1 MKLHELFIKKKTS
14 QLNEVNM
21 SPGALQDWSKKYAT
35 EMNAGFEAELCFRNL
50 LESGYS
56 DSNNDDFEPEEDYS
70 DNRRCR
76 DIDTIIN
83 FFSES
88 MDTRS
93 LDNLRDQL
101 QDAYSD
107 WASEEVGS
115 LWNDKEDELVK
126 AYIEEN
132 DWNWDDKIKE
142 CLENQE
148 DLTYNESDI
157 DRAIE
162 VGNQYN
168 QSRVYDSN
176 KLFDPKSVKAEL
188 QLYVYGKQLAEDL
201 LDETVQLSI
210 ARSDRN
216 YETARE
222 YFENEAYDDY
232 SVSDWLDGK
241 WMDNIYEDYRD
252 VSWPHWTSP
261 DEDDDDDYNDIAT
274 GRYNFDKA
282 KELADLFREKFGF
295 KTLVIRG
302 TRSEQSK
309 RTTPPDTWV
318 FESDGSIDS
327 DNDED
332 MPIEI
337 VAPYYPLETTLEL
350 MPKFFAWVK
359 GLNGYTNETTGLH
372 MSVSMAEHRSQDLD
386 FVKTVL
392 FLGDDYVL
400 DQFGREGNSYCQNS
414 LKRIKEKS
422 LDQMNYNEMPT
433 GMETQLDNLRD
444 GLDRIAANSLATAQ
458 GFGKYYT
465 VHPKEKY
472 IEFRSAGGNYIDDL
486 TKIKNTMR
494 RYALAMSL
502 GMSRGA
508 EAQEYAKK
516 LYKILGNVQL
526 THVRSDTTFGP
537 PSTLYKKGAVAIEP
551 MSNDA
556 VWYFS
561 QYVAGLISRRAL
573 VASIRE
579 TQRGRARQRAR
590 PQPDAF
596 TVTHADD
603 YVLLRTHDGNVRR
616 TPESALE
623 PYDTWIGLWAITNS
637 SGGRELD
644 FSQNI
649 DTPDTALEFA
659 RNWIRE
665 NINAVHGTEFQVIP
679 IYNQR

>member
-35 EMNAGFEAELCFRNL
+35 GMNAGFEAELCFRDL
-50 LESGYS
+50 LA
-56 DSNNDDFEPEEDYS
+56 NNNDDDFEPQEDYN

-88 MDTRS
+88 MDERS

-101 QDAYSD
+101 QDAYHA
-107 WASEEVGS
+107 WADEEVGS
-115 LWNDKEDELVK
+115 SWRDKEDELVK
-126 AYIEEN
+126 EYIEEN
-132 DWNWDDKIKE
+132 DWNWDEKIKE

-168 QSRVYDSN
+168 QSRIYDSD
-176 KLFDPKSVKAEL
+176 KLFDPKSVKTEL
-188 QLYVYGKQLAEDL
+188 QLYVYGKQLADDL

-216 YETARE
+216 YEKARE
-222 YFENEAYDDY
+222 YFEEEAYDDY

-241 WMDNIYEDYRD
+241 WMDDIYENYRD
-252 VSWPHWTSP
+252 VSWPYWTSP
-261 DEDDDDDYNDIAT
+261 DEDYDSGD

-282 KELADLFREKFGF
+282 KELAELFREKFGF

-309 RTTPPDTWV
+309 LTTPPDTWV

-327 DNDED
+327 DSNAD

-400 DQFGREGNSYCQNS
+400 DQFDREGNTYCQNS
-414 LKRIKEKS
+414 LKRIKERS
-422 LDQMNYNEMPT
+422 LRNDSDGEYGIES
-433 GMETQLDNLRD
+433 QLDNLRH
-444 GLDRIAANSLATAQ
+444 GLDRIAANSLATAK

-472 IEFRSAGGNYIDDL
+472 IEFRSAGGNYINDFP
-486 TKIKNTMR
+486 KIQSTLR

-516 LYKILGNVQL
+516 LYKILGNVQF

-551 MSNDA
+551 MDNNA

-561 QYVAGLISRRAL
+561 QYVAGLIDRRVL
-573 VASIRE
+573 VANIQHI
-579 TQRGRARQRAR
+579 QRGRATQRSRA
-590 PQPDAF
+590 QPDAF
-596 TVTHADD
+596 TVIGNGES
-603 YVLLRTHDGNVRR
+603 VLLDTIDGNTIRR
-616 TPESALE
+616 
-623 PYDTWIGLWAITNS
+623 PYMELSGSDGWSGQWTITNS
-637 SGGRELD
+637 ASGRELD
-644 FSQNI
+644 FSAGIDNI
-649 DTPDTALEFA
+649 AAAVEFA

-665 NINAVHGTEFQVIP
+665 NINAVHGTEFQVLP
-679 IYNQR
+679 IYTQR

>member
-35 EMNAGFEAELCFRNL
+35 GMNAGFEAELCFRDL
-50 LESGYS
+50 LGGGNSG
-56 DSNNDDFEPEEDYS
+56 SNNDDFESEEDYS

-76 DIDTIIN
+76 DIGTIID

-101 QDAYSD
+101 RDAYSE
-107 WASEEVGS
+107 WVTEEVGS

-126 AYIEEN
+126 AYIKEN

-168 QSRVYDSN
+168 QSRIYDSD

-188 QLYVYGKQLAEDL
+188 QLYVYGKQLADDL

-210 ARSDRN
+210 ARYDIN
-216 YETARE
+216 YEKAKE

-241 WMDNIYEDYRD
+241 WMDDIYENYRD
-252 VSWPHWTSP
+252 VSWPYWTSP
-261 DEDDDDDYNDIAT
+261 DEDDDYDDIAT

-318 FESDGSIDS
+318 FEGDGSIDS
-327 DNDED
+327 DDNAD

-359 GLNGYTNETTGLH
+359 SLDGYTNETTGLH
-372 MSVSMAEHRSQDLD
+372 MSVSMEEHRSQDLD

-400 DQFGREGNSYCQNS
+400 DQFGREGNTYCQNS
-414 LKRIKEKS
+414 LKKIKQRS
-422 LDQMNYNEMPT
+422 LDQMNYNEMQT

-444 GLDRIAANSLATAQ
+444 GLDRIAANSLVTAQ

-472 IEFRSAGGNYIDDL
+472 IEFRSAGGNYINDFP
-486 TKIKNTMR
+486 KIQSTLR

-516 LYKILGNVQL
+516 LYKILGNVQF
-526 THVRSDTTFGP
+526 THVRSDITFGP
-537 PSTLYKKGAVAIEP
+537 PSTLYKKGAVAIKP
-551 MSNDA
+551 MDNNA

-561 QYVAGLISRRAL
+561 QYVAGLINRRAL

-579 TQRGRARQRAR
+579 MQWGRAHQRNR
-590 PQPDAF
+590 PQSDAF

-616 TPESALE
+616 TPESELD

-637 SGGRELD
+637 NGGRELD

>member
-1 MKLHELFIKKKTS
+1 MKLHELFIKKKTA

-35 EMNAGFEAELCFRNL
+35 EMNAGFEAELCFRDL
-50 LESGYS
+50 LASENSG
-56 DSNNDDFEPEEDYS
+56 SNNDDFEPEEDYN

-76 DIDTIIN
+76 DIATIID

-88 MDTRS
+88 MDERS

-101 QDAYSD
+101 QEAYHE
-107 WASEEVGS
+107 WV
-115 LWNDKEDELVK
+115 NDEMATSWSGKETELVK

-132 DWNWDDKIKE
+132 DWDWDEKIKE
-142 CLENQE
+142 CLEDQE

-168 QSRVYDSN
+168 QSRIYDSD

-188 QLYVYGKQLAEDL
+188 QLYVYGKQLADDL
-201 LDETVQLSI
+201 LDQMVEQSI
-210 ARSDRN
+210 DRTDSSYERARD
-216 YETARE
+216 E
-222 YFENEAYDDY
+222 FEDEIGDDY
-232 SVSDWLDGK
+232 SESDWLDGK
-241 WMDNIYEDYRD
+241 WMDDIYENYRD
-252 VSWPHWTSP
+252 VSWPYWTSP
-261 DEDDDDDYNDIAT
+261 DEDDYDDIAT

-302 TRSEQSK
+302 TRSEESK

-327 DNDED
+327 DDNAD

-359 GLNGYTNETTGLH
+359 SLDGYTNETTGLH

-414 LKRIKEKS
+414 LKRIKERS
-422 LDQMNYNEMPT
+422 LMNVNDVPN

-444 GLDRIAANSLATAQ
+444 GLDRIAANSLVTAK

-472 IEFRSAGGNYIDDL
+472 IEFRSAGGNYINDFP
-486 TKIKNTMR
+486 KIQSTLR

-516 LYKILGNVQL
+516 LYKILGNVQF

-537 PSTLYKKGAVAIEP
+537 PAKLYKKGAVAIEP
-551 MSNDA
+551 MDNNA

-561 QYVAGLISRRAL
+561 QYVAGLINRRAL
-573 VASIRE
+573 VGNIQHM
-579 TQRGRARQRAR
+579 QRGRATQRSRA
-590 PQPDAF
+590 QPDAF
-596 TVTHADD
+596 TVIDNGET
-603 YVLLRTHDGNVRR
+603 VLLDTIDGNTIRR
-616 TPESALE
+616 
-623 PYDTWIGLWAITNS
+623 PYTGLSGSWSGQWTITNS
-637 SGGRELD
+637 AGGRELN
-644 FSQNI
+644 FSAGVNNI
-649 DTPDTALEFA
+649 HDAVEFA

-665 NINAVHGTEFQVIP
+665 NINAVHGTEFQVLP